1 MSQAPSRGHIQWT
14 GLGRLQASRR
24 ICMLDPETRAGP
36 PAQLPERVQRPIS
49 QVGVWGSPLGEVETD
64 MGSPNARV
72 SV

>member
-1 MSQAPSRGHIQWT
+1 
-14 GLGRLQASRR
+14 
-24 ICMLDPETRAGP
+24 MLDPETRAGP